1 MRIRLRR
8 SGGFAGLQA
17 PPVEIDSQQLPAD
30 KAHELEQL
38 VTQARLFDQPAGSG
52 PSRPSGPGPSASSGA
67 TQPAGSAPS
76 PPPAGPGQARD
87 AFQYDLSIDDGGRS
101 QAVRLHEATMHPEAA
116 RLVQWL
122 TREGRGASGQK

>member
-8 SGGFAGLQA
+8 SGGFAGLQT

-30 KAHELEQL
+30 KARELEQL
-38 VTQARLFDQPAGSG
+38 VTRARLFEPPAGSG
-52 PSRPSGPGPSASSGA
+52 TAQPAAAPAPGP
-67 TQPAGSAPS
+67 
-76 PPPAGPGQARD
+76 ARD

-101 QAVRLHEATMHPEAA
+101 QAVRLHEGSMHPDAA

-122 TREGRGASGQK
+122 AQQGRAASGPR